1 MSLNPDTSRMSASSN
16 TRRRRRRRGMHPAT
30 GILGALAIMTFLQAA
45 QSDWIMAVVLLCTIG
60 WIILQERTRP

>member
-1 MSLNPDTSRMSASSN
+1 
-16 TRRRRRRRGMHPAT
+16 MHPAT
-30 GILGALAIMTFLQAA
+30 GILGALAIMTFIQAA